1 MPTHRA
7 RVVCVYE
14 WIGRQMM
21 QEGSIRV
28 KTAFA
33 VLPLNTW
40 MRLSCGLH
48 SFNMK
53 NKPSARQVL
62 PAQLFSSCK
71 LSSVPAIYGRERAV
85 NTAGV
90 CRQHDKCRA
99 STHLRGRPVLSCRY
113 HIRYADGW
121 PARQGSVRQHWC
133 LSGFGYYRYIMPAS
147 AGYCRSL
154 FSFLSVDLME
164 ASDFQNML

>member
-1 MPTHRA
+1 MLNERLRRDAEPF
-7 RVVCVYE
+7 
-14 WIGRQMM
+14 WI
-21 QEGSIRV
+21 
-28 KTAFA
+28 
-33 VLPLNTW
+33 LPLNTW

-71 LSSVPAIYGRERAV
+71 LASVPAICGRERAV

-99 STHLRGRPVLSCRY
+99 STHLRGRPVHCRY

-121 PARQGSVRQHWC
+121 PARQMAVMQHWC

-147 AGYCRSL
+147 AGYCSSL

-164 ASDFQNML
+164 ATDSQNML

>member
-1 MPTHRA
+1 MYLLTGA
-7 RVVCVYE
+7 
-14 WIGRQMM
+14 
-21 QEGSIRV
+21 SL
-28 KTAFA
+28 FA

-53 NKPSARQVL
+53 NKPPARQVL

-71 LSSVPAIYGRERAV
+71 LASVPVIYGRERAV

-99 STHLRGRPVLSCRY
+99 STHLRRRPVLSCRY
-113 HIRYADGW
+113 HIRCRWLTCTAE
-121 PARQGSVRQHWC
+121 VRQAALMFVGVRLLQIYNAGIC
-133 LSGFGYYRYIMPAS
+133 RYS
-147 AGYCRSL
+147 RSL

-164 ASDFQNML
+164 APDSQNML